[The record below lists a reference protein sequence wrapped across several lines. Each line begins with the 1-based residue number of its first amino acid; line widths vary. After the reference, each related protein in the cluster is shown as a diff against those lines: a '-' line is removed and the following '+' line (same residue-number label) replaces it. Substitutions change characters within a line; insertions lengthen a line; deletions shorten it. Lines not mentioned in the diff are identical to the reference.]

1 MGKAAHKYQYLYSK
15 IRMIRVFKSRTKHI
29 LLASFSRLVHNPR
42 STNRVP

>member
-15 IRMIRVFKSRTKHI
+15 TRPIRGFKSRTKHI
-29 LLASFSRLVHNPR
+29 FLAKFSRLVHNPR